1 MKNFESH
8 LVSINGWVIRIR
20 QPEGKGVSPVHL
32 LLHGWSGD
40 EKSMLVFSHRFPSD
54 HLLVAPRGI
63 FPAQIGGYA
72 WNLNSNR
79 SKPRVEG
86 FRGAVESLARLLDPV
101 YLPTG
106 DLSRVY
112 LTGFSE
118 GAALAYTFGI
128 LQPEHIAAIA
138 GLSGFAPEDMSMY
151 IENKPLSGKNI
162 FVTHGTRDRLV
173 PVLQARQAVLQLEAA
188 GGKIS
193 YCEDDVGHKLS
204 ASCFRGLEAFYA
216 EQIK

>member
-1 MKNFESH
+1 VEDF
-8 LVSINGWVIRIR
+8 R
-20 QPEGKGVSPVHL
+20 Q
-32 LLHGWSGD
+32 
-40 EKSMLVFSHRFPSD
+40 
-54 HLLVAPRGI
+54 
-63 FPAQIGGYA
+63 
-72 WNLNSNR
+72 
-79 SKPRVEG
+79 
-86 FRGAVESLARLLDPV
+86 AVESLARLLDPV
-101 YLPTG
+101 YLPKA

-128 LQPEHIAAIA
+128 LKPVNIIAIA
-138 GLSGFAPEDMSMY
+138 GLSGFAPEDMSTY

-173 PVLQARQAVLQLEAA
+173 PVLKARQAVMQLEAA
-188 GGKIS
+188 GGTVS

-204 ASCFRGLEAFYA
+204 ASCFRSLEVFYT